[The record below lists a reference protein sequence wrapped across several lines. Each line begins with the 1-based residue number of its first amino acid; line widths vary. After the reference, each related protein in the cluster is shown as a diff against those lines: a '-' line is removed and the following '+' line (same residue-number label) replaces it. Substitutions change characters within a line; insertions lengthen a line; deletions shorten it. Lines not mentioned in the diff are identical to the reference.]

1 MAETKRVVIIGW
13 DSAPTDLFDEQWQ
26 ARMPNL
32 HRFLSE
38 GTYGP
43 LRSSDPPITVP
54 AWTSMFSS
62 RNPGALG
69 FFGFRNRKAG
79 EYAGKWIATCAAV
92 GVPRIWDIASQAG
105 KRCCVLNVPQTYPLP
120 AQSVNGIMISS
131 FLTPST
137 DSDYTYPPDLKT
149 ELDQVA
155 GGYEIDCD
163 NFRTDN
169 KAQLLEDIR
178 RISDK
183 RFAVAS
189 HLLQKEPWDLFAMV
203 HMGSD
208 RIQHGFWKF
217 HDPRHHKYE
226 AGNPFENAIKD
237 YYGRLDEQLGVL
249 VDLAGDDAAVIIVS
263 DHGAKRMKG
272 SFNINDWLLEHG
284 YLTLRQPV
292 TEQTAFSED
301 LVDWPRT
308 KAWAWGGYYSRIFMN
323 VAGREPQ
330 GIIRAQDYETERD
343 ELIAAIEAI
352 PDDQGR
358 PMETVAHKAEDIYT
372 GPYVADAPDLLVYFD
387 ALHWRAGQGLGN
399 PSVYS
404 FDTEIGPDDSVHD
417 FYGIYASIAPGHPES
432 GYQQGLH
439 LMDVAPTVCRL
450 LGIDTP
456 AEMEGKSIYSKQV
469 E

>member
-1 MAETKRVVIIGW
+1 
-13 DSAPTDLFDEQWQ
+13 
-26 ARMPNL
+26 
-32 HRFLSE
+32 
-38 GTYGP
+38 
-43 LRSSDPPITVP
+43 
-54 AWTSMFSS
+54 
-62 RNPGALG
+62 
-69 FFGFRNRKAG
+69 
-79 EYAGKWIATCAAV
+79 
-92 GVPRIWDIASQAG
+92 
-105 KRCCVLNVPQTYPLP
+105 
-120 AQSVNGIMISS
+120 
-131 FLTPST
+131 
-137 DSDYTYPPDLKT
+137 
-149 ELDQVA
+149 
-155 GGYEIDCD
+155 
-163 NFRTDN
+163 
-169 KAQLLEDIR
+169 
-178 RISDK
+178 
-183 RFAVAS
+183 
-189 HLLQKEPWDLFAMV
+189 
-203 HMGSD
+203 
-208 RIQHGFWKF
+208 
-217 HDPRHHKYE
+217 
-226 AGNPFENAIKD
+226 
-237 YYGRLDEQLGVL
+237 
-249 VDLAGDDAAVIIVS
+249 
-263 DHGAKRMKG
+263 
-272 SFNINDWLLEHG
+272 
-284 YLTLRQPV
+284 
-292 TEQTAFSED
+292 
-301 LVDWPRT
+301 
-308 KAWAWGGYYSRIFMN
+308 MN